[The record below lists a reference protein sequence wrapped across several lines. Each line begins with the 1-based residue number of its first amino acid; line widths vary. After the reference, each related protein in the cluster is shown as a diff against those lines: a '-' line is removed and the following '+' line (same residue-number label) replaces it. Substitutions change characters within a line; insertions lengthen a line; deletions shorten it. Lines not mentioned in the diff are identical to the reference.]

1 MARYISGYILTNEMA
16 GSNVTSNKMLSCINN
31 IRNLEAVRFQIGM
44 NCALVTLVDGL
55 DPSLIIC
62 KGCSLL
68 GIILFRILTKI
79 PLGFMHCTSV
89 STFD

>member
-44 NCALVTLVDGL
+44 NCALVTLVDTL
-55 DPSLIIC
+55 H
-62 KGCSLL
+62 LL
-68 GIILFRILTKI
+68 CQRFLLNTNAVHAFLNGGIKTEQLY
-79 PLGFMHCTSV
+79 
-89 STFD
+89 